1 MNELSSITHP
11 VLPLRDIVVFPHMIV
26 RLFVG
31 RERSVRALEEV
42 MKEDKQILLASQ
54 IDAGED
60 EPSVETI
67 YKTGVLANVLQ
78 ILKLPDGAVKILV
91 EGMQRVEIKEFVDND
106 DFFQANDEM
115 FDIVFIDGLHTYD
128 QVKKDILNSVDCL
141 KENGIILVHDC
152 MPDSLSKQAV
162 PRYRMIWNGDVWKAI
177 TDLRQKEDLEIF
189 TCEMDQGIGVIKKN
203 KNSSILNL
211 DKPINNLK
219 FKDYY
224 TNYKE
229 YLRVI
234 SLEEFKKIF

>member
-1 MNELSSITHP
+1 MEKLNKFTKFFRKIYYQIFIENFRGKLTYN
-11 VLPLRDIVVFPHMIV
+11 FPHNYHRWDLIEYLIKKNNYSDYLEIGCDQDQ
-26 RLFVG
+26 LFSKIRINNKKGVDPVSG
-31 RERSVRALEEV
+31 GNIR
-42 MKEDKQILLASQ
+42 
-54 IDAGED
+54 
-60 EPSVETI
+60 
-67 YKTGVLANVLQ
+67 KTS
-78 ILKLPDGAVKILV
+78 
-91 EGMQRVEIKEFVDND
+91 D
-106 DFFQANDEM
+106 DFFEVNDEM
-115 FDIVFIDGLHTYD
+115 FDIIFIDGLHTYD

-189 TCEMDQGIGVIKKN
+189 TCEMDQGIGIIKKN

-219 FKDYY
+219 FRDYY

-234 SLEEFKKIF
+234 SLEEFKKNF